1 MVISS
6 LSNASI
12 TAWALPTAN
21 VTSPRVE
28 QAVGGSAVN
37 ADTASI
43 DRPNQP
49 RTSISEGK
57 SVDNRPAS
65 NKESIKDSIE
75 DSDEENNA
83 DNNAEKSGDAGPKRA
98 DGMPMAPEE
107 IQQLEQLKQAD
118 REVRQHE
125 MAHQVAGGAYTG
137 GASYDYE
144 VGPDGKR
151 YAVAGEVPIDYGP
164 VPGDPQATI
173 DKMQTVIAA
182 AMAPA
187 DPSPKDHQV
196 AAQARQYLLEAKLEA
211 AMQRSEMEQARSAG
225 AAATSPNT
233 GSPSTMPPSTMPPN
247 TMPSADEQA
256 A

>member
-1 MVISS
+1 MAMASISTSS
-6 LSNASI
+6 L
-12 TAWALPTAN
+12 TAWANPSVASH
-21 VTSPRVE
+21 SPRVE
-28 QAVGGSAVN
+28 QAPKDSAVN
-37 ADTASI
+37 KDTAST
-43 DRPNQP
+43 DASS
-49 RTSISEGK
+49 TS
-57 SVDNRPAS
+57 
-65 NKESIKDSIE
+65 
-75 DSDEENNA
+75 EENST
-83 DNNAEKSGDAGPKRA
+83 ETAGPKRA
-98 DGMPMAPEE
+98 DGTPMAPEE
-107 IQQLEQLKQAD
+107 IQQLEQLKQTD

-137 GASYDYE
+137 GASYDYD

-164 VPGDPQATI
+164 VPNDPQATI
-173 DKMQTVIAA
+173 EKMQTVIAA

-225 AAATSPNT
+225 AADSSETTLSETTAEPTTEEPTAN
-233 GSPSTMPPSTMPPN
+233 
-247 TMPSADEQA
+247 EQA